1 MAGELRNEALR
12 HVLGDV
18 AAKLLA
24 SGFIG
29 LCWGG
34 FPNSTSPKTLAF
46 QDGRRGV
53 PCQESGLG
61 FRGIFG
67 TVARNPK
74 RCQDRTPNRCRLA
87 VSCAGSLLML
97 LRTSHR
103 PLVLPFVSARRTEL
117 ERKRHAS
124 ANIHASSAAKSRAVV
139 GFLVKNIEAARA
151 VLSELAVLSA
161 EGGVNAAAFLWGHN

>member
-46 QDGRRGV
+46 QNGRRGV

-97 LRTSHR
+97 LCAQVTAPWCFLLFLLDALNWKENVMQARTYMPPPR
-103 PLVLPFVSARRTEL
+103 PNREQWLASWSKISKLHARCYRNWL
-117 ERKRHAS
+117 CSPQK
-124 ANIHASSAAKSRAVV
+124 AA
-139 GFLVKNIEAARA
+139 
-151 VLSELAVLSA
+151 
-161 EGGVNAAAFLWGHN
+161 